1 MYEAVPSVGF
11 SVDIMIANGVGVSNV
26 ADPRHGSVFPR
37 WGDWVKPRAHM
48 EAAAAYARRSLGT
61 LLAKVVSRSCL
72 TTLLPCLLNRRDTY
86 SRRMCTLVVYS
97 TAVSSQ
103 LTANLAP
110 SATTV

>member
-1 MYEAVPSVGF
+1 MVEWIMEAYFRAGGIGS
-11 SVDIMIANGVGVSNV
+11 NQELTWRRRRRVGVTI
-26 ADPRHGSVFPR
+26 
-37 WGDWVKPRAHM
+37 
-48 EAAAAYARRSLGT
+48 GT

-86 SRRMCTLVVYS
+86 SRRQARRMCTLVVYS

-110 SATTV
+110 SATAV

>member
-1 MYEAVPSVGF
+1 MEAYFRAGGIGS
-11 SVDIMIANGVGVSNV
+11 NQELTWRRRRRRRVGVTI
-26 ADPRHGSVFPR
+26 
-37 WGDWVKPRAHM
+37 
-48 EAAAAYARRSLGT
+48 GT

-72 TTLLPCLLNRRDTY
+72 TTLLLCLLNRHDTY

-110 SATTV
+110 STTAV